1 MSRLLPFFV
10 TAALALSSI
19 WAGIDS
25 YLRTETTIAR
35 DLTRALTLTAQ
46 EQPVDWLST
55 DTIRTFRSHLQ
66 MGELRENA
74 YLAFCLMD
82 QRRQQAAGTVASDTL
97 VVTDHVQAQGYATC
111 SAFAIWRMSDQRLSG
126 VLALLTLIT
135 LCMSIQKK
143 RATQTAQIKS
153 TKALSLDITP
163 LLYNKENGESLYT
176 PLQSQLLD
184 LLLSAPT
191 HELTKQEIC
200 DALWPKKNNA
210 SETLYTLIHRIKPVL
225 DQHSDLRIISNRGR
239 SYRLVHKETN
249 RA

>member
-97 VVTDHVQAQGYATC
+97 VVTDHVLAQGYATC
-111 SAFAIWRMSDQRLSG
+111 SAFAIWRMSDQRLSA
-126 VLALLTLIT
+126 VLALLTCIM
-135 LCMSIQKK
+135 LCMCLQKTRK
-143 RATQTAQIKS
+143 VQIKLADAPS
-153 TKALSLDITP
+153 SQEFASLSLF
-163 LLYNKENGESLYT
+163 T

-184 LLLSAPT
+184 LLLASPT

-200 DALWPKKNNA
+200 DALWPRKDNA

-225 DQHSDLRIISNRGR
+225 DQHTGFRIVSNRGR
-239 SYRLVHKETN
+239 SYRLEQKPASELTP
-249 RA
+249 R

>member
-25 YLRTETTIAR
+25 YLRTETTIVR

-111 SAFAIWRMSDQRLSG
+111 SAFAIWRMSDQRLSA
-126 VLALLTLIT
+126 VLALLTCIM
-135 LCMSIQKK
+135 LCMCLQKTRK
-143 RATQTAQIKS
+143 VQIKLADAPS
-153 TKALSLDITP
+153 SQDFLWILLPSFITRKMEKACT
-163 LLYNKENGESLYT
+163 
-176 PLQSQLLD
+176 
-184 LLLSAPT
+184 LLSSPNS
-191 HELTKQEIC
+191 LTSCSPRPPMSSPSKRS
-200 DALWPKKNNA
+200 AMLSGPRKTMPARHSTPSSTA
-210 SETLYTLIHRIKPVL
+210 SSPYWTSTPA
-225 DQHSDLRIISNRGR
+225 SGS
-239 SYRLVHKETN
+239 
-249 RA
+249 

>member
-19 WAGIDS
+19 WAGMDS
-25 YLRTETTIAR
+25 YFRTEATIAR

-82 QRRQQAAGTVASDTL
+82 QRRQKAAGTVASDTL

-111 SAFAIWRMSDQRLSG
+111 SAFAIWRMSDQRLAA
-126 VLALLTLIT
+126 VLALLTCIMLGMC
-135 LCMSIQKK
+135 LQKTRK
-143 RATQTAQIKS
+143 VQMKLADTPSFQDVT
-153 TKALSLDITP
+153 SLP
-163 LLYNKENGESLYT
+163 LFT

-184 LLLSAPT
+184 LLLASPT
-191 HELTKQEIC
+191 RELTKQEVC
-200 DALWPKKNNA
+200 DALWPKKDNA

-225 DQHSDLRIISNRGR
+225 DQHTSFRIVSNRGR
-239 SYRLVHKETN
+239 SYRLEQKPDSELTP
-249 RA
+249 R

>member
-111 SAFAIWRMSDQRLSG
+111 SAFAIWRMSDQRLSA
-126 VLALLTLIT
+126 VLALLTCIM
-135 LCMSIQKK
+135 LCMCLQKTRK
-143 RATQTAQIKS
+143 AQIKLADAPS
-153 TKALSLDITP
+153 SLEIASLSLF
-163 LLYNKENGESLYT
+163 T

-184 LLLSAPT
+184 LLLASPT

-200 DALWPKKNNA
+200 DALWPKKDNA

-225 DQHSDLRIISNRGR
+225 DQHTGFRIVSNRGR
-239 SYRLVHKETN
+239 SYRLEQKPASELTP
-249 RA
+249 R